1 MNSANLKIRGK
12 KVKETL
18 KYSLSLRKVILSNQ
32 YPTQLRSCNVM
43 TVCNSSCRKV
53 MFLHLSVILFMGGGG
68 HVWWGD
74 VHGRGACMVGG
85 VCGKGGHVW
94 QRGCAWQGACMVEG
108 VHGRGHVWQERRSL
122 QRMERILLEYILACS
137 YMCAS
142 LLCLMDLNNK
152 FIMLM
157 KRTRVTFTSALN
169 RLTLTASSTQKACLD
184 RKDLST
190 ESDFTF
196 TL

>member
-1 MNSANLKIRGK
+1 MYGGEMCMA
-12 KVKETL
+12 
-18 KYSLSLRKVILSNQ
+18 
-32 YPTQLRSCNVM
+32 
-43 TVCNSSCRKV
+43 
-53 MFLHLSVILFMGGGG
+53 GGG
-68 HVWWGD
+68 HAWLGVC
-74 VHGRGACMVGG
+74 VVRGACVAEG
-85 VCGKGGHVW
+85 V
-94 QRGCAWQGACMVEG
+94 CMVEG

-142 LLCLMDLNNK
+142 LLCMMDLNNK